1 MGPALS
7 ARPSAP
13 SAPTSMLSEA
23 AQMRS
28 VRRSRVDIACLPL
41 LRLEPRRLDDT
52 LGDHA
57 VLLEIAREIGGP
69 VEDRLEPEIDHVLAA
84 ERRHAAD
91 PHELFVEPG
100 DDGRGRA
107 GGRHEPEIDLRDVA
121 AIAELAQR

>member
-13 SAPTSMLSEA
+13 SAPTSTPSA
-23 AQMRS
+23 AAHTHS
-28 VRRSRVDIACLPL
+28 VRRSRVAIACLPL

-57 VLLEIAREIGGP
+57 VVLEIAREMGGP
-69 VEDRLEPEIDHVLAA
+69 IENRLEPQIDHVLAP
-84 ERRHAAD
+84 ERRQVAD
-91 PHELFVEPG
+91 PHELLVEPG

-107 GGRHEPEIDLRDVA
+107 G
-121 AIAELAQR
+121 